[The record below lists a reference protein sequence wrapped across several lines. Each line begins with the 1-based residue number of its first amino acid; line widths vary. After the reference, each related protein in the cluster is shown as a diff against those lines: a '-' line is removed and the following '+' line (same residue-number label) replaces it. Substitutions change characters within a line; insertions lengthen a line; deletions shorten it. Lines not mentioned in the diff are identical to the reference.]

1 MPRISAAVRPC
12 IHNIFRFAHEDEAF
26 WFDECRILPELGKL
40 LRSVPEN
47 NFQRAEQLIVAYR
60 YLAYDFDQPFLPQYR
75 DNMLFL
81 KAMLEKLA

>member
-1 MPRISAAVRPC
+1 MV
-12 IHNIFRFAHEDEAF
+12 
-26 WFDECRILPELGKL
+26 L
-40 LRSVPEN
+40 LKKIVIANRTLT
-47 NFQRAEQLIVAYR
+47 RAEQLIVAYR

>member
-1 MPRISAAVRPC
+1 MPYIAGAR
-12 IHNIFRFAHEDEAF
+12 H
-26 WFDECRILPELGKL
+26 
-40 LRSVPEN
+40 

>member
-1 MPRISAAVRPC
+1 MTNAVYCRSSASCCEV
-12 IHNIFRFAHEDEAF
+12 
-26 WFDECRILPELGKL
+26 CRK
-40 LRSVPEN
+40 N

>member
-1 MPRISAAVRPC
+1 MSD
-12 IHNIFRFAHEDEAF
+12 EDETF

-47 NFQRAEQLIVAYR
+47 HFQRAEQLIVAYR
-60 YLAYDFDQPFLPQYR
+60 YLAYDFDLPFLPQYR

-81 KAMLEKLA
+81 KMMLEKLT